1 VGEGECEV
9 GFAIEKAEFTI
20 YIKDRGKKFSS
31 DALRLSSRRSS
42 VEKLRR
48 VH

>member
-9 GFAIEKAEFTI
+9 SFVIKEAEFTI
-20 YIKDRGKKFSS
+20 YIKDGGKEFSS
-31 DALRLSSRRSS
+31 DALGLSSRRSS
-42 VEKLRR
+42 AEKLRQ